1 MATFSINKFNGEP
14 LFDINLNNNRILN
27 SNTLTIK
34 IYFLFFFFFRF
45 IRNYFLNLTFS
56 LFYVTFT
63 SCQFFLL
70 RPKRPQ
76 KVNWR

>member
-27 SNTLTIK
+27 SNKLHNQDL
-34 IYFLFFFFFRF
+34 FPFFFFFRF

-63 SCQFFLL
+63 LCQFFLL
-70 RPKRPQ
+70 RPKRSQ
-76 KVNWR
+76 KVN